1 MKVEEVITLDNGIH
15 YLLIEEVEYE
25 EKNILPN
32 AEEIHRND

>member
-25 EKNILPN
+25 EKKYFDDIT
-32 AEEIHRND
+32 EEKSCC